1 MIAEPTPPTA
11 LTPRAQAV
19 ADQIDRAVEWF
30 TAHWLAIFVCYGA
43 VVVGL
48 ASAAPLLRGAG
59 YETAARFIYIPYR
72 LICHQREDRS
82 FHLHGEQ
89 LAFCERDVAIVSA
102 AVITG
107 LLFAVIR
114 RWRDLPPIP
123 FRVAVLFAL
132 PMAIDGG
139 TQLVGLRESTAL
151 LRVITGTLFSVGA
164 GWFVLPYLEA
174 GFASISADIRRR
186 RITNQHEA
194 TGAA

>member
-19 ADQIDRAVEWF
+19 ADQIDRAVGWF
-30 TAHWLAIFVCYGA
+30 TVHWLAIFVGYGA
-43 VVVGL
+43 LVVGL
-48 ASAAPLLRGAG
+48 SSAAPLLRGEG
-59 YETAARFIYIPYR
+59 YGTAARFIYIPYR
-72 LICHQREDRS
+72 LMCHQREDRS

-89 LAFCERDVAIVSA
+89 MAFCERDAAIVSA
-102 AVITG
+102 AIITG

-114 RWRDLPPIP
+114 RWWNLPAIP
-123 FRVAVLFAL
+123 FRVALLFAL

-151 LRVITGTLFSVGA
+151 LRVITGTLFSVGV
-164 GWFVLPYLEA
+164 GWFILPHLEA
-174 GFASISADIRRR
+174 GFASISSEIRCRR
-186 RITNQHEA
+186 VTSQHEA

>member
-1 MIAEPTPPTA
+1 MIAEPTPPTT

-19 ADQIDRAVEWF
+19 ADKIDRAVGWF

-48 ASAAPLLRGAG
+48 ASAAPLLRVSG
-59 YETAARFIYIPYR
+59 YETAARFIYIPFR
-72 LICHQREDRS
+72 LMCHQRDDRS

-89 LAFCERDVAIVSA
+89 MAFCQRDVAIIGA
-102 AVITG
+102 AVVTG
-107 LLFAVIR
+107 LLFGAIR
-114 RWRDLPPIP
+114 RWWKLPVIP
-123 FRVAVLFAL
+123 FSIVVLFTL

-164 GWFVLPYLEA
+164 GWFVLPHLEA
-174 GFASISADIRRR
+174 GFSSIGADIQR